1 MSESIS
7 ITPKRFLER
16 LTIPEVVDIMTSAI
30 PEVVYFRTLFTV
42 SERIVSTD
50 PQLAPGMDM
59 LVSKGLLSQARR
71 DEIMAW
77 TQKEDRH

>member
-1 MSESIS
+1 MSDSIS

-16 LTIPEVVDIMTSAI
+16 FTMPEVVGIMTSTI
-30 PEVVYFRTLFTV
+30 PEVVYFRTLFVV

-50 PQLAPGMDM
+50 PQLAPGMVM
-59 LVSKGLLSQARR
+59 LVSHGLLTQQRH

-77 TQKEDRH
+77 TQV